1 MCGLQSRSKPSTF
14 SSKETKQ
21 RLQKDVSELRCPRNR
36 RVKRVNLGGL
46 DRWEGRM
53 SNYGLD
59 KEDFGAVFSS
69 AVFVI
74 TSERTMKSGLW
85 GIAPL
90 GRYKRSKER
99 VINVA
104 R

>member
-1 MCGLQSRSKPSTF
+1 
-14 SSKETKQ
+14 
-21 RLQKDVSELRCPRNR
+21 
-36 RVKRVNLGGL
+36 
-46 DRWEGRM
+46 M

-74 TSERTMKSGLW
+74 TSERTIKSGLW